1 MADNSTQ
8 SIDDHL
14 EKQHFIRVCNAFK
27 FYRTHSHR
35 RINDSEISYRA
46 LPEHHQEMVPDFLEN
61 LENIRTCVDHNY
73 EIIKLI
79 LQDAEYMFENQ
90 TQETIHDSVEDVKK
104 TFPTSADMDKV
115 RTTLKQFVRDWSPLG
130 QQERD
135 ACYRPVIEEITHR
148 FPIDLCERS
157 SVKVLIPGAGLGR
170 LALEFAKLGFTCQG
184 NEWSLFMLL
193 GSNFILNKCRE
204 ENSLTLYPWVH
215 QWCNNKYTEDQIRQ
229 AQLPDINPA
238 GIPEDSN
245 FSMAAGDFL
254 EVYRE
259 PEEWDCVATVFFLDT
274 ARNVIAYVETIWK
287 ILQPGGY
294 WVNLGPLLYHYAEM
308 ADEHSIELSYEQVK
322 KVIIKTGFLFEKEE
336 MDIKSSYTQSADSMF
351 QYQYNSVFF
360 VVRKPL

>member
-1 MADNSTQ
+1 MADNSSQ
-8 SIDDHL
+8 NIDDQL
-14 EKQHFIRVCNAFK
+14 EKEHFLRVCNAFK

-46 LPEHHQEMVPDFLEN
+46 LSKKHKELVPDFLEN

-79 LQDAEYMFENQ
+79 LHDAEYMFENQ
-90 TQETIHDSVEDVKK
+90 TQDTIENSEEDVKQ

-115 RTTLKQFVRDWSPLG
+115 RTTLKQFVRDWSSQG

-135 ACYRPVIEEITHR
+135 ACYRPVIEEIVGR
-148 FPIDLCERS
+148 FPPQLCKRS
-157 SVKVLIPGAGLGR
+157 DVKVLIPGAGLGR
-170 LALEFAKLGFTCQG
+170 LALELAKLGFTCQG

-193 GSNFILNKCRE
+193 ASNFILNKCRE
-204 ENSLTLYPWVH
+204 ENSLILYPWVH
-215 QWCNNKYTEDQIRQ
+215 QWCNNKRTEDQTR
-229 AQLPDINPA
+229 AAHLPDINP
-238 GIPEDSN
+238 GDLPEDSN

-259 PEEWDCVATVFFLDT
+259 SEWDCVATVFFLDT
-274 ARNVIAYVETIWK
+274 ARNVIAYVEAIWK

-308 ADEHSIELSYEQVK
+308 ADENSIELSYEQVK
-322 KVIIKTGFLFEKEE
+322 KVIIEVGFQFEKEE
-336 MDIKSSYTQSADSMF
+336 MDIKSSYTQSVDSMF